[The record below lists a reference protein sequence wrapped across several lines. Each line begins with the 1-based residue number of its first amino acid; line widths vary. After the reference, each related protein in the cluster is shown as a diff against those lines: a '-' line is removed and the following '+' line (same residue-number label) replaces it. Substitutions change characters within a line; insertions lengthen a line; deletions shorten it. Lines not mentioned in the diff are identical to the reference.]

1 MKGLMNRSS
10 TALFVFGVLA
20 VVFGVVAAVFP
31 VGTALTLIVLWGI
44 YALLDGIAAAV
55 MAFRPAE
62 DQSRGFLI
70 LTAVFGIAAGLLAI
84 LHPIGSAVAL
94 AWILGVWL
102 MVRGVL
108 ELVGAFSGKQS
119 NSRWLLVLGGVL
131 WLVAGWLVVSS
142 PGVAALSISL
152 WLGVLAIVWGIVL
165 LVAGFRARS
174 AAKQSPEASAQVPP
188 T

>member
-1 MKGLMNRSS
+1 MRELMNRSS
-10 TALFVFGVLA
+10 TALFAFGALA
-20 VVFGVVAAVFP
+20 VGFGVVAAVFP

-70 LTAVFGIAAGLLAI
+70 LAAVFGIAAGLLAI
-84 LHPIGSAVAL
+84 LHPIGSGVAL

-108 ELVGAFSGKQS
+108 EFVGAFPASGPP
-119 NSRWLLVLGGVL
+119 RAGCWCWAVCCGWLR
-131 WLVAGWLVVSS
+131 AGW
-142 PGVAALSISL
+142 
-152 WLGVLAIVWGIVL
+152 W
-165 LVAGFRARS
+165 
-174 AAKQSPEASAQVPP
+174 
-188 T
+188 